1 MRYKEDNNNR
11 YRVNFMR
18 ATEELMDALTVES
31 FISYLEENA
40 EFEDYT
46 VEYIDGKCV
55 KCRAYDLTEENSKLH
70 KEFLVTED
78 GRVFYWRTLLDKIE
92 LVDTEEEKQEV
103 QEMVVDFR
111 EAKEDAKE
119 VAKELTEKDSNW
131 KWRVQVLKSEIRV
144 WWGYLQYCD
153 TEDSH
158 FTIKMSDREDE
169 RGTDTDFMV
178 ARNEHDEYM
187 TGRIIG
193 VDECWQDGDL
203 NTCVAGLLRGIATI
217 AHSRY

>member
-111 EAKEDAKE
+111 EVKEVAKE

>member
-1 MRYKEDNNNR
+1 MRYKEDNDNR

-18 ATEELMDALTVES
+18 ATEELMDAITVES

-92 LVDTEEEKQEV
+92 LVDDEIPDGMVEGLQEGDTYRNFNAIW
-103 QEMVVDFR
+103 VVDKIYTVDDPTLWYKFR
-111 EAKEDAKE
+111 I
-119 VAKELTEKDSNW
+119 
-131 KWRVQVLKSEIRV
+131 KSHV
-144 WWGYLQYCD
+144 
-153 TEDSH
+153 
-158 FTIKMSDREDE
+158 IKKSPMYKGIGTMDCAYS
-169 RGTDTDFMV
+169 RG
-178 ARNEHDEYM
+178 A
-187 TGRIIG
+187 
-193 VDECWQDGDL
+193 
-203 NTCVAGLLRGIATI
+203 
-217 AHSRY
+217 

>member
-1 MRYKEDNNNR
+1 MRYKEDNDNR

-18 ATEELMDALTVES
+18 ATEELMDAVTVES

-92 LVDTEEEKQEV
+92 LVDDEIPEGMIEGLQEGDTYRNFNAIW
-103 QEMVVDFR
+103 VVDKIYTVDDPTLWYKLR
-111 EAKEDAKE
+111 I
-119 VAKELTEKDSNW
+119 
-131 KWRVQVLKSEIRV
+131 KSHVIKKSPMYK
-144 WWGYLQYCD
+144 GIG
-153 TEDSH
+153 
-158 FTIKMSDREDE
+158 TIDCAYS
-169 RGTDTDFMV
+169 RG
-178 ARNEHDEYM
+178 A
-187 TGRIIG
+187 
-193 VDECWQDGDL
+193 
-203 NTCVAGLLRGIATI
+203 
-217 AHSRY
+217 

>member
-1 MRYKEDNNNR
+1 MRYKEDNDNR

-40 EFEDYT
+40 EFEDNT

-92 LVDTEEEKQEV
+92 LVDDEIPEGMVEGLQEGDTYRHFNAIW
-103 QEMVVDFR
+103 VVDKIYTVDDPTLWYKLRIKSHVIKKSPMYKGIGTMDCAYSRGAQGPPDRR
-111 EAKEDAKE
+111 EIC
-119 VAKELTEKDSNW
+119 LQFIL
-131 KWRVQVLKSEIRV
+131 RVLEAQRNTLQNLKQRRRLRAFVES
-144 WWGYLQYCD
+144 
-153 TEDSH
+153 
-158 FTIKMSDREDE
+158 M
-169 RGTDTDFMV
+169 
-178 ARNEHDEYM
+178 
-187 TGRIIG
+187 
-193 VDECWQDGDL
+193 
-203 NTCVAGLLRGIATI
+203 AGSG
-217 AHSRY
+217 

>member
-111 EAKEDAKE
+111 ETKEVAKE

>member
-1 MRYKEDNNNR
+1 MRYKEDNDNR

-18 ATEELMDALTVES
+18 ATEELMDAITVEI

-92 LVDTEEEKQEV
+92 LVDDEIPEGMVDGLQEGDTYRNFNAIW
-103 QEMVVDFR
+103 VVDKIYTVDDPTLWYKLR
-111 EAKEDAKE
+111 I
-119 VAKELTEKDSNW
+119 
-131 KWRVQVLKSEIRV
+131 KSHV
-144 WWGYLQYCD
+144 
-153 TEDSH
+153 
-158 FTIKMSDREDE
+158 IKKSPMYKGIGTMDCAYS
-169 RGTDTDFMV
+169 RG
-178 ARNEHDEYM
+178 A
-187 TGRIIG
+187 
-193 VDECWQDGDL
+193 
-203 NTCVAGLLRGIATI
+203 
-217 AHSRY
+217 

>member
-92 LVDTEEEKQEV
+92 LVDDEIPEVMVEGLQEGDTYRNFNAIW
-103 QEMVVDFR
+103 VVDKIYTVDDPTLWYKLR
-111 EAKEDAKE
+111 I
-119 VAKELTEKDSNW
+119 
-131 KWRVQVLKSEIRV
+131 KSHV
-144 WWGYLQYCD
+144 
-153 TEDSH
+153 
-158 FTIKMSDREDE
+158 IKKSPMYKGIGTMDCAYS
-169 RGTDTDFMV
+169 RG
-178 ARNEHDEYM
+178 A
-187 TGRIIG
+187 
-193 VDECWQDGDL
+193 
-203 NTCVAGLLRGIATI
+203 
-217 AHSRY
+217 